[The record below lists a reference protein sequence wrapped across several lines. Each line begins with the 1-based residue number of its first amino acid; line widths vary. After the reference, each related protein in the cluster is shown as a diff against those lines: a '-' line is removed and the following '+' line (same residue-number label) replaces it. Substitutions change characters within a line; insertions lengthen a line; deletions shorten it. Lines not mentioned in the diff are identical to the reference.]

1 MILTVASTALILLV
15 ILITTARPSCSQS
28 SYNYDNHHHACSHRS
43 CRLWRIVVASVS
55 MHAGEDSG
63 RGSSSR
69 SSSSSSSSS
78 SSKSHISSRNRRK
91 SQSSTCGSFEG
102 QTILRASLSLLTEGT
117 TIHSDC
123 SSRINTITI
132 SDSVWGAAIKMQ
144 LRALT
149 VTPCYNTAAHSQHA
163 RRLRPRI
170 PLALFY
176 HSDAG
181 ATALIRTG
189 ESASISVPYDR
200 DGMFRV
206 PWPLNH

>member
-1 MILTVASTALILLV
+1 
-15 ILITTARPSCSQS
+15 
-28 SYNYDNHHHACSHRS
+28 
-43 CRLWRIVVASVS
+43 

-63 RGSSSR
+63 RGSSSGSH
-69 SSSSSSSSS
+69 SSSSSSRSSSSSS
-78 SSKSHISSRNRRK
+78 SSKSHISSRNRK

-149 VTPCYNTAAHSQHA
+149 VTPCYNAAAHSQHA
-163 RRLRPRI
+163 RRLWPRI

-200 DGMFRV
+200 DGMLFRL